1 MLRTV
6 KSPCRICI
14 YCGFDLDVEDGRIVA
29 ARPDADHPV
38 SRGYACAKGADFVRF
53 LQGDGVPRL
62 RESRKRLPDGRFA
75 AIDAETALD
84 EVAAK
89 LAALRRRY
97 GPRSIA
103 LYTGTGSYA
112 NTIAYGMARS
122 FVHEIGTPN
131 LFSTV
136 TIDQPQK
143 VTTPARMGLWLGGK
157 RSHHDVD
164 VMLTAGN
171 NPFVSHLGNPM
182 TPAPGLDPN
191 LANRELRRKG
201 VRHIVVDPRRTELA
215 KHADIHLQLLPGED
229 ATLFAGIVHVILRN
243 GWQNREFCDR
253 WVVGVD
259 RLREH
264 TAAFDPHTVA
274 RRCDVRAEDVVEA
287 ARIFSH
293 AKHPMAGCGT
303 GTCMTPHSNAAEFL
317 VESLNALCGGYR
329 RAGEEVPNRGVFF
342 GMPPIE
348 DVLPPNR
355 TWKSAPWCR
364 TQNVGRIGGEL
375 PTPLL
380 PDEIL
385 APGDDKIR
393 ALIVF
398 SGNPAVALV
407 DPGKT
412 RTALRDLELL
422 VTLDSRETETTA
434 LSHYVIATSTFFERH
449 ELSGYLE
456 FMFERTFAELS
467 KPVVEKPPGVIHDW
481 ELFWGVARRMG
492 IRLEY
497 KYLGLLMD
505 YAALPP
511 GLALSMESKPSE
523 EEILAWI
530 CEQRGL
536 SYAEL
541 SSAEGGIVYDL
552 PPLRVAALPEDS
564 GRRLD
569 VCPDDVALEID
580 EVRKDLAA
588 SADGAFPYRLA
599 SRRLPHVMN
608 SLLRGTPRLGEK
620 GEINHAHMNP
630 EDMRRDGVA
639 EGGPIRIGSRTGE
652 IVAVAISDATVRR
665 SVISMAHGFDGPR
678 GAHTGRLVPLAAG
691 HRERISFMPH
701 QTGVPVRVRK
711 NTS

>member
-1 MLRTV
+1 MIRTV

-38 SRGYACAKGADFVRF
+38 SRGYACAKGTDFVRF

-62 RESRKRLPDGRFA
+62 LASQKRLPDGRFT

-84 EVAAK
+84 EIAAK
-89 LAALRRRY
+89 LAALRARH

-112 NTIAYGMARS
+112 NTIAYGMARA

-143 VTTPARMGLWLGGK
+143 VTTPARMGLYLGGK

-182 TPAPGLDPN
+182 TPAPGFDPN

-215 KHADIHLQLLPGED
+215 KHADIHLQILPGED
-229 ATLFAGIVHVILRN
+229 ATLFAGIVHVILEN
-243 GWQNREFCDR
+243 GWQNRELCDR

-259 RLREH
+259 RLRER
-264 TAAFDPHTVA
+264 TAAFDPQTVA

-329 RAGEEVPNRGVFF
+329 RAGEEVANRGVFF
-342 GMPPIE
+342 GMPPVA

-355 TWKSAPWCR
+355 TWESGPYCR
-364 TQNVGRIGGEL
+364 TQRTGPIGGEL

-407 DPGKT
+407 DPDKT
-412 RTALRDLELL
+412 RAALRDLELL

-434 LSHYVIATSTFFERH
+434 LSHYAIATSTFFERH

-456 FMFERTFAELS
+456 FMFERTFAEYS
-467 KPVVEKPPGVIHDW
+467 KPVVEKPAGVIHDW

-492 IRLEY
+492 IGLEY

-511 GLALSMESKPSE
+511 GLKLAMDAKPRE
-523 EEILAWI
+523 EEIVAWI
-530 CEQRGL
+530 CAQRGI
-536 SYAEL
+536 SFDEL
-541 SSAEGGIVYDL
+541 AAAPGGVVYDV
-552 PPLRVAALPEDS
+552 PPLRVAAAEDS

-569 VCPDDVALEID
+569 VCPEDFAVELR
-580 EVRKDLAA
+580 EVETRLAKPVDA
-588 SADGAFPYRLA
+588 EFPYRLA

-620 GEINHAHMNP
+620 GEVNHAHLNP
-630 EDMRRDGVA
+630 EDMRREA
-639 EGGPIRIGSRTGE
+639 IPEGGAIRIGSRTGE
-652 IVAVAISDATVRR
+652 IVAVAIGDPTVRR
-665 SVISMAHGFDGPR
+665 SVISMAHGFEGPR

-701 QTGVPVRVRK
+701 QTGIPVRIVPLGE
-711 NTS
+711 